1 VDGTADIAITTG
13 KLVFEKRV
21 DDTDQA
27 FAARA
32 RKPDASDD
40 AMGIMK
46 MWDSSGGIAIKI
58 YHFPIL
64 VKKYSLLPLLSS
76 G

>member
-46 MWDSSGGIAIKI
+46 M
-58 YHFPIL
+58 
-64 VKKYSLLPLLSS
+64 
-76 G
+76 